1 MANGMRPQVARIV
14 RATAM
19 LIVLLGV
26 ILLPARADYVAL
38 MDLIDTTDSLLEWE
52 PLRDMGR
59 IVKGEDWVV
68 FKLGVPF
75 YLLGGNEK
83 VPTEAILRRDGGIA
97 FPRETAQ
104 RIVSFLS
111 HSELER
117 PRIAVILIDP
127 GHGGRDPGAVGTH
140 ERKSDSFVVQEKDV
154 VLDVSARLF
163 AMLTSKYPR
172 KRVLMTRDTD
182 TFLELGERT
191 DLANSVEL
199 AENEAIIFISL
210 HANAAFTGQ
219 AKGFEV
225 WYLPPEYKRDVLD
238 KSKIEEQP
246 QEI

>member
-1 MANGMRPQVARIV
+1 MIEGC
-14 RATAM
+14 
-19 LIVLLGV
+19 
-26 ILLPARADYVAL
+26 
-38 MDLIDTTDSLLEWE
+38 
-52 PLRDMGR
+52 
-59 IVKGEDWVV
+59 
-68 FKLGVPF
+68 
-75 YLLGGNEK
+75 
-83 VPTEAILRRDGGIA
+83 
-97 FPRETAQ
+97 
-104 RIVSFLS
+104 
-111 HSELER
+111 
-117 PRIAVILIDP
+117 
-127 GHGGRDPGAVGTH
+127 
-140 ERKSDSFVVQEKDV
+140 
-154 VLDVSARLF
+154 VSARLF

-246 QEI
+246 QEILSILNTMLEAEYATESVLLANALLQGLQESVGEAAVSRGLKEETWFVVRNSKMPSVLVELGFVTNLEEALMLRDAQHLQRLAVGLYNGINRFVERFEKTKGFTE